1 MNSAD
6 KLFEQ
11 VMSDIGKNGLSDR
24 PDWPD
29 IIPRDDVPT
38 DEFDRFPTDD
48 EIIRPIGDQFDI
60 DRAIERLTGIAP
72 DAVITDGPYAEVKE
86 IVGGYL
92 LVKTDT
98 LDDAVEL
105 SKGCPGLLDGGTVEV
120 RDVMVFD
127 F

>member
-1 MNSAD
+1 M
-6 KLFEQ
+6 KEFLMLFRRDPNEDLDLSPEEMQ
-11 VMSDIGKNGLSDR
+11 LQIKKWQDWIG
-24 PDWPD
+24 
-29 IIPRDDVPT
+29 
-38 DEFDRFPTDD
+38 
-48 EIIRPIGDQFDI
+48 
-60 DRAIERLTGIAP
+60 GIAAQGKFIGTNALANTGKTVHP

-86 IVGGYL
+86 IIGGYL